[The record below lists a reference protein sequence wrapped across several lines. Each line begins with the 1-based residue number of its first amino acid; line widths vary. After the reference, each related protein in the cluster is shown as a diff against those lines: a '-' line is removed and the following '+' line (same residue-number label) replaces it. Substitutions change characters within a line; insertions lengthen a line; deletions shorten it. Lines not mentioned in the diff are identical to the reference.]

1 MVLWKQCFAYL
12 AQVKIL
18 LSKGFNFAYWQIF
31 LKLTFVTQLS
41 HFYREKVLESPGH
54 NILELYAL
62 VQVQLATSNLDIV
75 YTKLSIRAASR
86 VATQLKSLDLRKLT
100 IIIKM
105 SNFDGA
111 QCPVFLLEIKNLAI
125 TVKKYAK
132 ADIKVFQSCTIL
144 LDIFTLFHIFFGTV
158 IQQTYVYWL
167 GSRKNKK
174 IKK

>member
-100 IIIKM
+100 IITKM
-105 SNFDGA
+105 SNFSGA
-111 QCPVFLLEIKNLAI
+111 QCPVSLLEIKNLAI

-167 GSRKNKK
+167 GPRKNKK

>member
-1 MVLWKQCFAYL
+1 MFCIFGLGENFTFERFQLC
-12 AQVKIL
+12 L
-18 LSKGFNFAYWQIF
+18 LVDFFKTNFCYPTDPF
-31 LKLTFVTQLS
+31 LQ
-41 HFYREKVLESPGH
+41 RNVLESPGH

-132 ADIKVFQSCTIL
+132 ADIKVF
-144 LDIFTLFHIFFGTV
+144 
-158 IQQTYVYWL
+158 
-167 GSRKNKK
+167 
-174 IKK
+174 